1 MHPTSASC
9 STRSSKNEAALAS
22 TRYAAQLSV
31 RSRLGFKKN
40 SGISSGASFYLCA
53 VQRYLR
59 PDEAMRAFALPAS
72 EMKLADA
79 QNFDTAMRTQFW
91 AACADTHGLSEWRSD
106 AGWKFRCVD
115 KYNASGENIK
125 ISRRMT
131 QSPQK
136 ENSLSLSFSDRILP
150 LSPPLTGVSARP
162 LRGVGKPTARDASQG
177 L

>member
-1 MHPTSASC
+1 
-9 STRSSKNEAALAS
+9 
-22 TRYAAQLSV
+22 
-31 RSRLGFKKN
+31 
-40 SGISSGASFYLCA
+40 
-53 VQRYLR
+53 
-59 PDEAMRAFALPAS
+59 MRAFALPAS

-136 ENSLSLSFSDRILP
+136 ENSLSLFL
-150 LSPPLTGVSARP
+150 
-162 LRGVGKPTARDASQG
+162 
-177 L
+177 

>member
-1 MHPTSASC
+1 
-9 STRSSKNEAALAS
+9 
-22 TRYAAQLSV
+22 
-31 RSRLGFKKN
+31 
-40 SGISSGASFYLCA
+40 
-53 VQRYLR
+53 
-59 PDEAMRAFALPAS
+59 
-72 EMKLADA
+72 MKLADA

-91 AACADTHGLSEWRSD
+91 AACADTHGLGEWRSD

-150 LSPPLTGVSARP
+150 LSLPLTGVSARP

>member
-1 MHPTSASC
+1 
-9 STRSSKNEAALAS
+9 
-22 TRYAAQLSV
+22 
-31 RSRLGFKKN
+31 
-40 SGISSGASFYLCA
+40 
-53 VQRYLR
+53 
-59 PDEAMRAFALPAS
+59 MRAFALPAS

-131 QSPQK
+131 QSPR
-136 ENSLSLSFSDRILP
+136 EERLFSDTPEGCFPQRLELHRLATQQIAAKSAP
-150 LSPPLTGVSARP
+150 LMT
-162 LRGVGKPTARDASQG
+162 KCSQP
-177 L
+177 